1 MANVTSKY
9 ATRLRRQI
17 LIMLITSMAERFFC
31 FGGGVSFCGDK
42 RCTMVAPRGRQT
54 QRCMRCGLYRRCGWR
69 RRSLRLWSGRGGS
82 TFVGTARGLAVR
94 VGWLQR

>member
-42 RCTMVAPRGRQT
+42 ICTIRPQGPGGPARA
-54 QRCMRCGLYRRCGWR
+54 YRYRLALR
-69 RRSLRLWSGRGGS
+69 RPYRYR
-82 TFVGTARGLAVR
+82 
-94 VGWLQR
+94 